1 MRVGAFMREL
11 YLVNQKGE
19 NFFTTRRELEDRVVN
34 FKDCLNNDGRFK
46 INGTK
51 YIWFEEIEGDKTH
64 LRMTAYGGY
73 ELGGRG
79 CFYREVD

>member
-1 MRVGAFMREL
+1 MREL
-11 YLVNQKGE
+11 YLVNEKGE
-19 NFFTTRRELEDRVVN
+19 HFPTTRRELEDRVVN
-34 FKDCLNNDGRFK
+34 FKDCLNGEGRFK

-51 YIWFEEIEGDKTH
+51 YIWYEEIKGDLTH

-79 CFYREVD
+79 CFYQEVAVCGA

>member
-1 MRVGAFMREL
+1 MIK
-11 YLVNQKGE
+11 YWLVNKKGE
-19 NFFTTRRELEDRVVN
+19 NFPTTRRELEDRVVN
-34 FKDCLNNDGRFK
+34 FKDCLDDNGRFK

-51 YIWFEEIEGDKTH
+51 YIFFEEITGDLTK

-79 CFYREVD
+79 CFYREVS

>member
-1 MRVGAFMREL
+1 MREL

-19 NFFTTRRELEDRVVN
+19 NFFITRRELEDRVVN
-34 FKDCLNNDGRFK
+34 FKDCLNDEGRFR

-51 YIWFEEIEGDKTH
+51 YIWFEEIEEDPMH

-79 CFYREVD
+79 CFYQEVAVCGA

>member
-1 MRVGAFMREL
+1 MPREL
-11 YLVNQKGE
+11 YLVDNQTTYQYP
-19 NFFTTRRELEDRVVN
+19 TTRQELEDRVLN
-34 FKDCLNNDGRFK
+34 FKDCLNSDGRFK

-51 YIWFEEIEGDKTH
+51 YIWFEELPNDLTH

-79 CFYREVD
+79 CFYQEVT